1 MAQSIQSLPNPN
13 FQMSG
18 MGTIAN
24 SVVSRKKIKIPMTN
38 PTTVSGVRGSQAA
51 QQSYIYFDIADN
63 ECYINL
69 KNLVFV
75 TEMTFNGWKDVNVPV
90 CFDGSVQSII
100 ASFSIG
106 TSQGLKIEDHSNYSL
121 YASLIETITETPDE
135 KDWSQQH
142 YSVWDKQS
150 DVYRG
155 QNMYTDQTLS
165 VVDDRCLRPG
175 VTYRIHMQICH
186 ASLPS
191 KAAYLPLFIFRNG
204 IRFQFNFESVYKAF
218 TVDRGMS
225 MSDAITIPIDNPST
239 KTEIAGREEDSIEN
253 NQYVNFT
260 DAQFPCYAQFFNFFI
275 LGGRTALSGTT
286 RPPEPA
292 DTPVINTSRNIEGR
306 DYSPPLPDGAHP
318 SLVNY
323 QTLWLRSSVAAMIL
337 GKLPACD
344 AATLTYIPVKFYR
357 KRMADG
363 TNEKELVWSG
373 LMARRHYS
381 WVNSGRYEHNAKKD
395 QNALIG
401 VAAGINSDTSTRSL
415 ILQCRP
421 NNDNGTFMLRNGIT
435 PDNDGTDATDAPWVV
450 GFYLYGDYEGNMA
463 PFNYSSTGDEP
474 AVNALPGLLAYMG
487 NSQYEM
493 QVFPSSAFVADYD
506 SPKSSDRLV
515 YPISSSILHPMGG
528 FLKYAGATDA
538 SPNWSYTLNR
548 SELIMDLVK
557 PAADDFA
564 RVQAAFTSPTG
575 IPWALDRVLYRKTS
589 LKVSTGVVQVGVN
602 ISVRSLRNILICFQ
616 DSCFDLEPAT
626 SFRYFGN
633 LLTSFLRYGISQA
646 EVVVGGQV
654 YPVYPMLLRGQL
666 QSTDIQNSAHLIELK
681 SMMGNTSSK
690 GMNTAMT
697 LDAQKSDHRLY
708 TAFAPLDFSETDV
721 LQLADAL
728 GSGGYVLDADKFIM
742 GFSLKKD
749 DIQSF
754 VTGIDTSQSGAVHI
768 NIYFN
773 DNNNRKWPSDR
784 SVDCHTYFVC
794 DEVFTAQNDSNL
806 SRY

>member
-63 ECYINL
+63 ECHINL

-75 TEMTFNGWKDVNVPV
+75 TELTFNGWKDVNVPV
-90 CFDGSVQSII
+90 CFDGSVQSIV

-106 TSQGLKIEDHSNYSL
+106 TSQGLKIEEHSNYSL
-121 YASLIETITETPDE
+121 YASMIETITESPDE

-155 QNMYTDQTLS
+155 QNMFTDQTITAY
-165 VVDDRCLRPG
+165 DDRCLRPG

-191 KAAYLPLFIFRNG
+191 KAAFLPLFIFRNG

-218 TVDRGMS
+218 TVDRGMA
-225 MSDAITIPIDNPST
+225 MGDALTIPM
-239 KTEIAGREEDSIEN
+239 EN
-253 NQYVNFT
+253 TSSSASVFTANNANYVNGAYVAIIDT
-260 DAQFPCYAQFFNFFI
+260 QLPVLSKFFNFFI
-275 LGGRTALSGTT
+275 LGGRNSLAGTARVANPAGSPAVDNPALIA
-286 RPPEPA
+286 PDQYVPIEP
-292 DTPVINTSRNIEGR
+292 RG
-306 DYSPPLPDGAHP
+306 GHP
-318 SLVNY
+318 SVYNY
-323 QTLWLRSSVAAMIL
+323 HTIWLKSSAAAVLLRKIPATEKDCMI
-337 GKLPACD
+337 
-344 AATLTYIPVKFYR
+344 YIPVKFYR
-357 KRMADG
+357 KRSADG
-363 TNEKELVWSG
+363 TNPKELVWSG
-373 LMARRHYS
+373 LIARRHF
-381 WVNSGRYEHNAKKD
+381 VQGLGGVYESNAKKE
-395 QNALIG
+395 LYPTLG
-401 VAAGINSDTSTRSL
+401 LVAGQASDSINSL
-415 ILQCRP
+415 ILQGRTDGD
-421 NNDNGTFMLRNGIT
+421 NTGTFIVRNGTSINS
-435 PDNDGTDATDAPWVV
+435 GTTTTVNAPYFV
-450 GFYLYGDYEGNMA
+450 GFHIYGDYEGGMA
-463 PFNYSSTGDEP
+463 AFNHTSTGDNP
-474 AVNALPGLLAYMG
+474 AVNSLAGLFMYML
-487 NSQYEM
+487 NSGYEL
-493 QVFPSSAFVADYD
+493 QAFPSSAFVANYAGTL
-506 SPKSSDRLV
+506 SSARSVFPLGGT
-515 YPISSSILHPMGG
+515 ILHPMGG
-528 FLKYAGATDA
+528 FLKYAGTTDV

-564 RVQAAFTSPTG
+564 RIQAAFTSPTG

-666 QSTDIQNSAHLIELK
+666 QSSDVQNSAHLVELK
-681 SMMGNTSSK
+681 SMMGNTGSK

-697 LDAQKSDHRLY
+697 LDSQKSDHRLY
-708 TAFAPLDFSETDV
+708 TAFSPLDFSETDV
-721 LQLADAL
+721 LQLADSL
-728 GSGGYVLDADKFIM
+728 GSGGYVLDASKFIM

-773 DNNNRKWPSDR
+773 DSSNRKWPSDR
-784 SVDCHTYFVC
+784 TVDCHTFFVC

>member
-75 TEMTFNGWKDVNVPV
+75 TELTFNGWKDVNVPV
-90 CFDGSVQSII
+90 CFDGSVQSIV

-106 TSQGLKIEDHSNYSL
+106 TSQGLKIEEHSNYSL
-121 YASLIETITETPDE
+121 YASLIETITESPDE

-155 QNMYTDQTLS
+155 QNMYTDQTIPAY
-165 VVDDRCLRPG
+165 DDRCLRPG

-191 KAAYLPLFIFRNG
+191 KAAFLPLFIFRNG

-218 TVDRGMS
+218 SVDRGLS
-225 MSDAITIPIDNPST
+225 MGDALTISIDNTSSGT
-239 KTEIAGREEDSIEN
+239 SVFTAN
-253 NQYVNFT
+253 NANFVNGVYT
-260 DAQFPCYAQFFNFFI
+260 GIIDTQLPLLSKFFNFFV
-275 LGGRTALSGTT
+275 LGGKNSLAGNV
-286 RPPEPA
+286 RPPVPA
-292 DTPVINTSRNIEGR
+292 NTPANNAAGVVDVNLYAPNTQVGW
-306 DYSPPLPDGAHP
+306 HP
-318 SLVNY
+318 SLSSY
-323 QTLWLRSSVAAMIL
+323 HTLFLKSSAAAVLLRKIPPTE
-337 GKLPACD
+337 KDC
-344 AATLTYIPVKFYR
+344 LTYIPVKFYR
-357 KRMADG
+357 KRSADG
-363 TNEKELVWSG
+363 TNPKELVWSG
-373 LMARRHYS
+373 LIARRNL
-381 WVNSGRYEHNAKKD
+381 V
-395 QNALIG
+395 QG
-401 VAAGINSDTSTRSL
+401 VAGIYENNARKELYPTLGLGAGNSDSINGM
-415 ILQCRP
+415 ILQGRADG
-421 NNDNGTFMLRNGIT
+421 DNTATFIIRNGLSA
-435 PDNDGTDATDAPWVV
+435 DSATTTTVNAPYFV
-450 GFYLYGDYEGNMA
+450 GFYICSDYEGNMA
-463 PFNYSSTGDEP
+463 AFNHNSAGDNP
-474 AVNALPGLLAYMG
+474 AVNAMAGLLMYMANSAYEL
-487 NSQYEM
+487 QA
-493 QVFPSSAFVADYD
+493 FPSSAFVANY
-506 SPKSSDRLV
+506 SGVLSTARSV
-515 YPISSSILHPMGG
+515 YPACGTILHPMGG

-666 QSTDIQNSAHLIELK
+666 QSTDIQNSAHLVELK
-681 SMMGNTSSK
+681 SMMGNTGSK

-697 LDAQKSDHRLY
+697 LDSQKSDHRLY
-708 TAFAPLDFSETDV
+708 TAFAPLDFSDTDV
-721 LQLADAL
+721 LQLADSL
-728 GSGGYVLDADKFIM
+728 GSGGYVLDASKFIM

-773 DNNNRKWPSDR
+773 DSANRKWPSDR
-784 SVDCHTYFVC
+784 TVDCHTFFVC